1 MAVDLKKP
9 NDELDKFLL
18 RMPDGLREKIKRAAE
33 QNSRSMNSEIVHML
47 ESSLEAEDLHLTLRL
62 KVSELEHLNLML
74 TQDLELRRKELAKA
88 LEAETR
94 VKVLE
99 QELSRQKTVL
109 RDQGKS
115 LLSWEE
121 WAAQKDTEQNTLYVI
136 LDADGLPVSW
146 SEAMLHIQS
155 IADAT
160 GGNIERIDAALID
173 SQKAE
178 NGLREA
184 QWLKLREFYRAK
196 REA

>member
-1 MAVDLKKP
+1 MVVDLKKS

-18 RMPDGLREKIKRAAE
+18 RMPDGLRQKIKLSAE
-33 QNSRSMNSEIVHML
+33 QNGRSMNSEIVHML
-47 ESSLEAEDLHLTLRL
+47 DFSFDAEDKLRTLQL
-62 KVSELEHLNLML
+62 EISELEHRNRILE
-74 TQDLELRRKELAKA
+74 QDLDLRRKELATSLDTEARAKA
-88 LEAETR
+88 
-94 VKVLE
+94 LE
-99 QELSRQKTVL
+99 QELSRKEAL
-109 RDQGKS
+109 MHEQGKA

-121 WAAQKDTEQNTLYVI
+121 WATQKDTEQNTLYVI

-178 NGLREA
+178 NDLREA

-196 REA
+196 RRT